1 MRGVLLAVLTFALS
15 SGVAAG
21 VDMRIEHENTA
32 ASCPGLSETFD
43 VGRALRNS
51 TLYEQVYVWMHEKD
65 VENWKYSTAVLVNGS
80 RETECATVTYDTF
93 IESPTFFAQML
104 RNFHMSLR
112 FPIGV
117 RKEVC
122 ADGPSV
128 VETATVTMPLIHEL
142 SITSRYEVQA
152 ERVHSWLDAEYHVPW
167 YIDFLMYDIEQ
178 HLRKNFKEKLD
189 SVAQSLCAGRGAEKM
204 ALLCAP
210 KQKFALHAFRRE
222 ATRPLHALTSPL
234 RRRVEQAPFA
244 TKDFY

>member
-51 TLYEQVYVWMHEKD
+51 TLYEQVYMWMRERD
-65 VENWKYSTAVLVNGS
+65 VEDWNYSTAVRMNGS
-80 RETECATVTYDTF
+80 TAMECATVTYDTF
-93 IESPTFFAQML
+93 IDSPTFFAQFL
-104 RNFHMSLR
+104 RNFKMSMH

-122 ADGPSV
+122 VEGASV
-128 VETATVTMPLIHEL
+128 VETATVSVPVIHEL
-142 SITSRYEVQA
+142 SMTSRYEVGA
-152 ERVHSWLDAEYHVPW
+152 DEVHSTLEAEYHVPW

-178 HLRKNFKEKLD
+178 HLRQNFQLIGGGE
-189 SVAQSLCAGRGAEKM
+189 Q
-204 ALLCAP
+204 
-210 KQKFALHAFRRE
+210 
-222 ATRPLHALTSPL
+222 RPLA
-234 RRRVEQAPFA
+234 RRRLGHHGYLRHASAHCTWPTRA
-244 TKDFY
+244 L